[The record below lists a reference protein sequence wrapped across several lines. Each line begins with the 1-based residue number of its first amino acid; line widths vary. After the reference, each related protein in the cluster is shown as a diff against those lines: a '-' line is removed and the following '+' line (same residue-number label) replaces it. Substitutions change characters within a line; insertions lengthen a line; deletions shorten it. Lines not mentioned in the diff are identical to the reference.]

1 MKYRLKKFGAAPYIK
16 WRIVDNDTNV
26 IARDENQKPLDGGG
40 YENKIKAIKK
50 QTELNSKA

>member
-16 WRIVDNDTNV
+16 WRIVDSKTNV
-26 IARDENQKPLDGGG
+26 VARDANKNPLDGGG

-50 QTELNSKA
+50 QTELNSEG